1 MFKKKSMETVLK
13 EIYEAYPDAFADGR
27 RLSGLFAD
35 FSGGQL
41 RAQKNQLD
49 IFLKC
54 GGNTRILAL
63 RDEAPRIQQREYHR
77 LVGEMTDTYGMQ
89 QELALE
95 ISSTFW
101 KTALGTQAPA
111 MAGQKK
117 NEKPAKKPLGTQA
130 PTMAGQEKN
139 EKPAK
144 KPLGTQAPTMGGQ
157 EKKEKSV
164 IKPSEK
170 QPAKQ
175 KRQQNAVLASAGKHW
190 QGMSIFA
197 RIMFVIGLYGAIS
210 YAIALVLVFAGV
222 AETDGTLSVLLCL
235 AHFLLYV
242 WYLFCLF
249 SNEGAGYPGVY
260 GALVS
265 KLTPQLKFGYALLN
279 GLLTALLFVFTL
291 VYWYFYMAGGLIYFT
306 SEFIWHTTLVGIWA
320 EFLYFGLVAYSF
332 FTSVWA
338 FWRLMECVN
347 LLIEKWRTTTVDH
360 QENNGK
366 KQ

>member
-1 MFKKKSMETVLK
+1 MFNKKSTESVLK

-63 RDEAPRIQQREYHR
+63 RDEAPRKQQREYHR

-111 MAGQKK
+111 M
-117 NEKPAKKPLGTQA
+117 
-130 PTMAGQEKN
+130 
-139 EKPAK
+139 
-144 KPLGTQAPTMGGQ
+144 GGQ
-157 EKKEKSV
+157 EKKEKSASE
-164 IKPSEK
+164 KPSEKPSEMPSEK
-170 QPAKQ
+170 QPARQ

-210 YAIALVLVFAGV
+210 YAIALVLVFTGV
-222 AETDGTLSVLLCL
+222 AEIGRLVVADTDGTLSVLTCL
-235 AHFLLYV
+235 VHFPLYV
-242 WYLFCLF
+242 WYLFRLF
-249 SNEGAGYPGVY
+249 SNEEAGYLGVY

-265 KLTPQLKFGYALLN
+265 KISPRPKLADYPLIILIKFVGTFVICLYMVGGFNLPLCFRLN
-279 GLLTALLFVFTL
+279 ATWDGTWVGFLAYGLL
-291 VYWYFYMAGGLIYFT
+291 
-306 SEFIWHTTLVGIWA
+306 
-320 EFLYFGLVAYSF
+320 AYGF
-332 FTSVWA
+332 FTFVWVW
-338 FWRLMECVN
+338 WRLIAC
-347 LLIEKWRTTTVDH
+347 
-360 QENNGK
+360 K
-366 KQ
+366 KYEPYYRK

>member
-1 MFKKKSMETVLK
+1 MFNKKSTESVLK
-13 EIYEAYPDAFADGR
+13 EIYEVYPDAFADGR

-63 RDEAPRIQQREYHR
+63 RDEAPRIQQREYRR
-77 LVGEMTDTYGMQ
+77 LVGEMMDAYGMQ

-111 MAGQKK
+111 M
-117 NEKPAKKPLGTQA
+117 
-130 PTMAGQEKN
+130 
-139 EKPAK
+139 
-144 KPLGTQAPTMGGQ
+144 GGQ
-157 EKKEKSV
+157 EKKEKPV

-170 QPAKQ
+170 QPARQ

-235 AHFLLYV
+235 AHFILYV
-242 WYLFCLF
+242 WSIFSLF
-249 SNEGAGYPGVY
+249 SYEGAGYPGVY

-265 KLTPQLKFGYALLN
+265 RVSRSPLLKEIIKILMIPYSAIY
-279 GLLTALLFVFTL
+279 T
-291 VYWYFYMAGGLIYFT
+291 AGGLFAAADLVAFCRDSPLDGTWVWPEFALGMMGYVVFG
-306 SEFIWHTTLVGIWA
+306 FIWDL
-320 EFLYFGLVAYSF
+320 
-332 FTSVWA
+332 
-338 FWRLMECVN
+338 WRSTAC
-347 LLIEKWRTTTVDH
+347 EKNFNSQSSSEKT
-360 QENNGK
+360 
-366 KQ
+366 

>member
-13 EIYEAYPDAFADGR
+13 EIYEAYPDAFADGQ

-41 RAQKNQLD
+41 RAQKKQLD
-49 IFLKC
+49 IFLEC
-54 GGNTRILAL
+54 RGNTRILAL
-63 RDEAPRIQQREYHR
+63 RDEAPRIQQREYRR

-111 MAGQKK
+111 MAGQ
-117 NEKPAKKPLGTQA
+117 
-130 PTMAGQEKN
+130 EKN

-144 KPLGTQAPTMGGQ
+144 KPLDTQAPAMGGQ
-157 EKKEKSV
+157 EKKEKPV

-170 QPAKQ
+170 LSEKQPARQ

-210 YAIALVLVFAGV
+210 YAIALVLVFLGV
-222 AETDGTLSVLLCL
+222 AKTDSTFPFLFCL
-235 AHFLLYV
+235 VHFLLSV
-242 WYLFCLF
+242 WYLFRLF
-249 SNEGAGYPGVY
+249 SNEEAGYLGVY

-265 KLTPQLKFGYALLN
+265 KRPPQLKFGYALLYDLLVTILYDLLVTIVMCLYWIPYMLCGFPFALCFPILDGIWVDFLGF
-279 GLLTALLFVFTL
+279 GLLAYGFFAFV
-291 VYWYFYMAGGLIYFT
+291 WG
-306 SEFIWHTTLVGIWA
+306 
-320 EFLYFGLVAYSF
+320 
-332 FTSVWA
+332 
-338 FWRLMECVN
+338 FWRPMAC
-347 LLIEKWRTTTVDH
+347 
-360 QENNGK
+360 K
-366 KQ
+366 KYAAYHKK

>member
-1 MFKKKSMETVLK
+1 MFNKKSTESVLK

-63 RDEAPRIQQREYHR
+63 RDEAPRKQQREYHR

-111 MAGQKK
+111 MAGQEQK
-117 NEKPAKKPLGTQA
+117 EKP
-130 PTMAGQEKN
+130 
-139 EKPAK
+139 
-144 KPLGTQAPTMGGQ
+144 
-157 EKKEKSV
+157 V

-170 QPAKQ
+170 QPARQ

-222 AETDGTLSVLLCL
+222 AETDGTISVLFCL
-235 AHFLLYV
+235 AHFILYV
-242 WYLFCLF
+242 WFLFSIF
-249 SNEGAGYPGVY
+249 SNEGAGYLGVY
-260 GALVS
+260 GALDSKISPWS
-265 KLTPQLKFGYALLN
+265 KLVSYPLTLVIFFLTCLYELG
-279 GLLTALLFVFTL
+279 GLLCPSCFRLNAILDGMWVGFLEFGLLAYGFFVFSF
-291 VYWYFYMAGGLIYFT
+291 WGELIAHR
-306 SEFIWHTTLVGIWA
+306 ED
-320 EFLYFGLVAYSF
+320 VA
-332 FTSVWA
+332 
-338 FWRLMECVN
+338 
-347 LLIEKWRTTTVDH
+347 
-360 QENNGK
+360 
-366 KQ
+366 

>member
-13 EIYEAYPDAFADGR
+13 EIYEAYPDAFADGQ

-77 LVGEMTDTYGMQ
+77 LVGEMMDAYSMQ
-89 QELALE
+89 QERALE

-111 MAGQKK
+111 MAGQEQK
-117 NEKPAKKPLGTQA
+117 EKPAKKPS
-130 PTMAGQEKN
+130 E
-139 EKPAK
+139 
-144 KPLGTQAPTMGGQ
+144 
-157 EKKEKSV
+157 
-164 IKPSEK
+164 KPSEK
-170 QPAKQ
+170 QPARQ

-210 YAIALVLVFAGV
+210 YAIALVLVFLGV
-222 AETDGTLSVLLCL
+222 AETFLDIPILLYL
-235 AHFLLYV
+235 VHFLLYV
-242 WYLFCLF
+242 WSLF
-249 SNEGAGYPGVY
+249 SLFSYEEAGYPGVY

-265 KLTPQLKFGYALLN
+265 RSPLLAWFVVVLYWIPYMTSGFIAADFWLDSPWN
-279 GLLTALLFVFTL
+279 SLGVWFAFRLGLLVYGFFVF
-291 VYWYFYMAGGLIYFT
+291 
-306 SEFIWHTTLVGIWA
+306 IW
-320 EFLYFGLVAYSF
+320 S
-332 FTSVWA
+332 
-338 FWRLMECVN
+338 FWRPMAC
-347 LLIEKWRTTTVDH
+347 EKYATYH
-360 QENNGK
+360 K
-366 KQ
+366 K

>member
-1 MFKKKSMETVLK
+1 MTAGGQEESGVFKNKSMETVLK
-13 EIYEAYPDAFADGR
+13 EIYEAYPDAFADGQ

-54 GGNTRILAL
+54 GGNTCILAL
-63 RDEAPRIQQREYHR
+63 RDEAPRIQQREYRR
-77 LVGEMTDTYGMQ
+77 LVGEMTDTYGMR

-95 ISSTFW
+95 ISSIFW

-111 MAGQKK
+111 MAGQ
-117 NEKPAKKPLGTQA
+117 
-130 PTMAGQEKN
+130 EKN

-144 KPLGTQAPTMGGQ
+144 KP
-157 EKKEKSV
+157 
-164 IKPSEK
+164 SEK
-170 QPAKQ
+170 QPARQ

-197 RIMFVIGLYGAIS
+197 RMQWKSIFARIMFVIGLYGTIS
-210 YAIALVLVFAGV
+210 YAVALVQVFLGV
-222 AETDGTLSVLLCL
+222 AKTDGTSPILFYLVN
-235 AHFLLYV
+235 FLLSV
-242 WYLFCLF
+242 WYLFRLF

-265 KLTPQLKFGYALLN
+265 KLTPHLEFGYALLN
-279 GLLTALLFVFTL
+279 ALLNALLYGFTL
-291 VYWYFYMAGGLIYFT
+291 LLYGFTLLYWLFYVLGGPFFT
-306 SEFIWHTTLVGIWA
+306 LEVSWNTTLVGIWA
-320 EFLYFGLVAYSF
+320 VFLELGLVAYSF
-332 FTSVWA
+332 FTFVWG
-338 FWRLMECVN
+338 FWRIMACLE
-347 LLIEKWRTTTVDH
+347 LLVEKWRTTTVSH

>member
-1 MFKKKSMETVLK
+1 M
-13 EIYEAYPDAFADGR
+13 DA
-27 RLSGLFAD
+27 
-35 FSGGQL
+35 
-41 RAQKNQLD
+41 
-49 IFLKC
+49 
-54 GGNTRILAL
+54 
-63 RDEAPRIQQREYHR
+63 
-77 LVGEMTDTYGMQ
+77 YGMQ

-111 MAGQKK
+111 MAGQ
-117 NEKPAKKPLGTQA
+117 
-130 PTMAGQEKN
+130 
-139 EKPAK
+139 
-144 KPLGTQAPTMGGQ
+144 
-157 EKKEKSV
+157 EKKEKPV
-164 IKPSEK
+164 IKPSEKPSEMPSEK

-210 YAIALVLVFAGV
+210 YAIVLVLVFLGV
-222 AETDGTLSVLLCL
+222 AKIDGVSPILFYLV
-235 AHFLLYV
+235 HFPLYV
-242 WYLFCLF
+242 WYLFRLF
-249 SNEGAGYPGVY
+249 SYEGAGYPGVY

-265 KLTPQLKFGYALLN
+265 KLTLQLKFGYALLN
-279 GLLTALLFVFTL
+279 ALLYAFLL
-291 VYWYFYMAGGLIYFT
+291 VYWTFYMFGGLDFT
-306 SEFIWHTTLVGIWA
+306 LEVSWSTTLVGIWA

-338 FWRLMECVN
+338 FWRLMECLN
-347 LLIEKWRTTTVDH
+347 LLIEKWRTTTVGH

>member
-1 MFKKKSMETVLK
+1 MFKKKSMETVLQ

-111 MAGQKK
+111 M
-117 NEKPAKKPLGTQA
+117 
-130 PTMAGQEKN
+130 
-139 EKPAK
+139 
-144 KPLGTQAPTMGGQ
+144 GGQ
-157 EKKEKSV
+157 EKKEKPAKKPSE
-164 IKPSEK
+164 KPSEK
-170 QPAKQ
+170 QPARQ

-210 YAIALVLVFAGV
+210 YAIALVLVFLGV
-222 AETDGTLSVLLCL
+222 AEIDGSLSDLFCL
-235 AHFLLYV
+235 AHFILYV
-242 WYLFCLF
+242 WSLF
-249 SNEGAGYPGVY
+249 SLFSYEGAGYPGVY

-265 KLTPQLKFGYALLN
+265 RVSRSPLLKGVIEYLM
-279 GLLTALLFVFTL
+279 L
-291 VYWYFYMAGGLIYFT
+291 VYSVIYTGAGFFAVAAAIDFCRDSPLDRTWVWPEFALGMMGYMVFVV
-306 SEFIWHTTLVGIWA
+306 IW
-320 EFLYFGLVAYSF
+320 F
-332 FTSVWA
+332 
-338 FWRLMECVN
+338 FWRPTAC
-347 LLIEKWRTTTVDH
+347 EKNFNSQSSSEKT
-360 QENNGK
+360 
-366 KQ
+366 

>member
-1 MFKKKSMETVLK
+1 MFNKKSTETVLK

-63 RDEAPRIQQREYHR
+63 RDEAPRIQQREYRR

-101 KTALGTQAPA
+101 KTALGTQAP
-111 MAGQKK
+111 
-117 NEKPAKKPLGTQA
+117 
-130 PTMAGQEKN
+130 TMAGQEQK
-139 EKPAK
+139 ERPVIKPS
-144 KPLGTQAPTMGGQ
+144 
-157 EKKEKSV
+157 E
-164 IKPSEK
+164 KPSEK
-170 QPAKQ
+170 QPARQ

-190 QGMSIFA
+190 QWKSIFA
-197 RIMFVIGLYGAIS
+197 RIMFVIGLYGAVS
-210 YAIALVLVFAGV
+210 CAIALVLVFLGV
-222 AETDGTLSVLLCL
+222 AKIGSASPILFYLV
-235 AHFLLYV
+235 HFLLYV
-242 WYLFCLF
+242 RSLFFLF
-249 SNEGAGYPGVY
+249 SYEGAGYPGVY

-265 KLTPQLKFGYALLN
+265 RLTPQLKFGYTLLNALLYAF
-279 GLLTALLFVFTL
+279 LL
-291 VYWYFYMAGGLIYFT
+291 VYWTFYMFGGLDFT
-306 SEFIWHTTLVGIWA
+306 LEVSWSTTLVGIWA

-338 FWRLMECVN
+338 FWRLMECLN
-347 LLIEKWRTTTVDH
+347 LLIEKWRTTTVGH
-360 QENNGK
+360 QENNGE

>member
-63 RDEAPRIQQREYHR
+63 RDEAPRIQQREYRR

-111 MAGQKK
+111 MAGQ
-117 NEKPAKKPLGTQA
+117 
-130 PTMAGQEKN
+130 EKN

-157 EKKEKSV
+157 EKKEKPV
-164 IKPSEK
+164 KKPSEK
-170 QPAKQ
+170 QPARQ

-210 YAIALVLVFAGV
+210 YAIALVLVFLGV
-222 AETDGTLSVLLCL
+222 AEIGSASLTLFCL
-235 AHFLLYV
+235 VHFLLSV
-242 WYLFCLF
+242 WYLFRLF
-249 SNEGAGYPGVY
+249 SNEEAGYLGVY

-265 KLTPQLKFGYALLN
+265 KRPPQLKFGYALLYDLLVTIVLWLYWIPYMFGGFPFALCFPILDGIWVDFLGF
-279 GLLTALLFVFTL
+279 GLLAYGFFAL
-291 VYWYFYMAGGLIYFT
+291 
-306 SEFIWHTTLVGIWA
+306 
-320 EFLYFGLVAYSF
+320 
-332 FTSVWA
+332 VWG
-338 FWRLMECVN
+338 FWRPMAC
-347 LLIEKWRTTTVDH
+347 
-360 QENNGK
+360 K
-366 KQ
+366 KYAAYHKK

>member
-1 MFKKKSMETVLK
+1 MFNKKSTETVLK

-77 LVGEMTDTYGMQ
+77 LVGEMMDAYGMQ
-89 QELALE
+89 QECALE
-95 ISSTFW
+95 ISRTFW
-101 KTALGTQAPA
+101 KTALGTQAP
-111 MAGQKK
+111 
-117 NEKPAKKPLGTQA
+117 
-130 PTMAGQEKN
+130 TMAGQE
-139 EKPAK
+139 
-144 KPLGTQAPTMGGQ
+144 Q
-157 EKKEKSV
+157 KERPV

-197 RIMFVIGLYGAIS
+197 RIIFVIGLYGAVS
-210 YAIALVLVFAGV
+210 CAIALVLVFLGV
-222 AETDGTLSVLLCL
+222 AKTGSIVPFLFYLV
-235 AHFLLYV
+235 HFLLSV
-242 WYLFCLF
+242 WYLFRLF
-249 SNEGAGYPGVY
+249 SNEEAGYLGVY

-265 KLTPQLKFGYALLN
+265 KRQPQLKFGYALLYDLLVTIVICLYWIPYEFGGILLLDGPWDGFLGF
-279 GLLTALLFVFTL
+279 GLLAYGFFAL
-291 VYWYFYMAGGLIYFT
+291 
-306 SEFIWHTTLVGIWA
+306 
-320 EFLYFGLVAYSF
+320 
-332 FTSVWA
+332 VWG
-338 FWRLMECVN
+338 FWRPMAC
-347 LLIEKWRTTTVDH
+347 
-360 QENNGK
+360 K
-366 KQ
+366 KYAAYHKK